1 MFVRIIANQ
10 WWVSIKLWTLICNN
24 LPKKKKVVNKLWQ
37 IWYRSFTKKE
47 VGSLQIQC
55 KLKRRLIPCSSPHIL
70 RSILGHRL
78 QSLYWLSRY
87 WKEKQIWIRK
97 LWPSKTTLQ
106 KFGHWDLTFCF
117 GGLRLFH
124 RTWTGR
130 EKSEQKLPCSHR
142 QTAKLT
148 NALTKLQS
156 ARMHSQEKSLK
167 IQHRTCRV
175 VQIIL

>member
-87 WKEKQIWIRK
+87 
-97 LWPSKTTLQ
+97 
-106 KFGHWDLTFCF
+106 FCF

-175 VQIIL
+175 VQIILYYY